1 MVESLATNS
10 ESNPLEAAVHFCG
23 IWLITGAGAPQLTV
37 QAPGDLRAECR
48 RCLYGVW
55 PPVKSHAKP
64 GGGSGAIVRH
74 STKTS
79 KRKTFGGRPK
89 GRVRRRDVPARIHR
103 EVATRIRRRRN
114 RLGISIRQLAEVTG
128 LDRSHL
134 TDLERGTPNLTIA
147 TLLRIVQALDT
158 TIAELFRG
166 LEVTAINQWDDKE
179 INSARARVQTG
190 VEAKALKRRRE
201 NSPQDRTQRR

>member
-1 MVESLATNS
+1 MPTVLVWGLAS
-10 ESNPLEAAVHFCG
+10 CQIPC
-23 IWLITGAGAPQLTV
+23 
-37 QAPGDLRAECR
+37 
-48 RCLYGVW
+48 
-55 PPVKSHAKP
+55 KP

-89 GRVRRRDVPARIHR
+89 GRVRRCDVPARIHR

-114 RLGISIRQLAEVTG
+114 RLGISIRQLAEGTG

-166 LEVTAINQWDDKE
+166 LEGTAINQWDDKE
-179 INSARARVQTG
+179 INSARGQVQTG

-201 NSPQDRTQRR
+201 NTPQDRTQRR